1 LPDDELTDLL
11 SEADYTISRYISE
24 EEACELIEDVE
35 KFLARLKEAISNS
48 K

>member
-1 LPDDELTDLL
+1 MR
-11 SEADYTISRYISE
+11 SEADYSISRDISE
-24 EEACELIEDVE
+24 EEACEIIVDAE

>member
-1 LPDDELTDLL
+1 LPDDELADLL
-11 SEADYTISRYISE
+11 SEAENRLTAARHLLE
-24 EEACELIEDVE
+24 EKFYDDAE